1 MKIFFRKNTYF
12 LQQGPCK
19 VNMIDYYR
27 DSLTEVHGDLTGRK
41 EPFKKFFTLFQGSLQ
56 QMRSQSGNEYVVY
69 VLAREAVTKGI
80 IPEPFLEAFKQAIA
94 KRNPA
99 TLQSLLYHV
108 KDYYA
113 ALPALP

>member
-1 MKIFFRKNTYF
+1 M
-12 LQQGPCK
+12 PH
-19 VNMIDYYR
+19 MIDYYGDNLRGAYR
-27 DSLTEVHGDLTGRK
+27 DPAGQK

-56 QMRSQSGNEYVVY
+56 QMRSQGGNEYVVY
-69 VLAREAVTKGI
+69 VLAREAVTKGV

>member
-1 MKIFFRKNTYF
+1 M
-12 LQQGPCK
+12 G
-19 VNMIDYYR
+19 NMIDYYR
-27 DSLTEVHGDLTGRK
+27 DNFTGSYGDPAGQK

-56 QMRSQSGNEYVVY
+56 QMRAQSGNEYVVY
-69 VLAREAVTKGI
+69 VLAREAVAKGI

-94 KRNPA
+94 KRNAA